1 MANYMINTSIY
12 AQNKDQDRVDQA
24 LLTTLRSWSGLTQ
37 KQLRY
42 VLRNLHSI
50 NCTKNELM
58 HSLTKL
64 QKDNILIEKI
74 NNNGIK
80 PTIGYYYNN
89 DRLTSFLR

>member
-12 AQNKDQDRVDQA
+12 AQNNNQDRVDQA
-24 LLTTLRSWSGLTQ
+24 LLTTLQSWSGLTQ

-58 HSLTKL
+58 YSLTKL

-74 NNNGIK
+74 YIV
-80 PTIGYYYNN
+80 
-89 DRLTSFLR
+89 FLKFG